1 MTKENKNNLPA
12 YTNVENILSLIEIL
26 KRKNKNEDEVK
37 AVFGKSN
44 SVYNNTKSALRA
56 FNLIEDESLEFTDKG
71 RIVAYSQDSDKKFEI
86 MKIVNNFPPY
96 ETFLFSL
103 LKKDDITKTEIDEI
117 VNFWGKAHYG
127 STQRNMEDAAKLF
140 MSIIDFIGFGKY
152 ITGRSK
158 NPTRIEWVKNIKDKI
173 AELYQETDRC
183 HPVEQKTT
191 INAQENYIGKTNI
204 IDVTTAAEDE
214 ENPILNSIADNDIS
228 IKEPNISA
236 VNLPNITINVDMS
249 DWPIEKIKI
258 FFKYAYGMFEED

>member
-1 MTKENKNNLPA
+1 MKGETLMTKENKNNLPA

-117 VNFWGKAHYG
+117 VNFWGKAHYTVQHREIWKMQQNF
-127 STQRNMEDAAKLF
+127 S
-140 MSIIDFIGFGKY
+140 
-152 ITGRSK
+152 
-158 NPTRIEWVKNIKDKI
+158 
-173 AELYQETDRC
+173 
-183 HPVEQKTT
+183 
-191 INAQENYIGKTNI
+191 
-204 IDVTTAAEDE
+204 
-214 ENPILNSIADNDIS
+214 
-228 IKEPNISA
+228 
-236 VNLPNITINVDMS
+236 
-249 DWPIEKIKI
+249 
-258 FFKYAYGMFEED
+258 